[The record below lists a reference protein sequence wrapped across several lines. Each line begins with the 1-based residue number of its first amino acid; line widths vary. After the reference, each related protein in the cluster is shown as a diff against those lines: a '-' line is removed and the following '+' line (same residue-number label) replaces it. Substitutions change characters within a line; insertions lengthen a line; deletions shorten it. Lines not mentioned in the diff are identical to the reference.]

1 MRTEPLK
8 TDNFRIELPTA
19 VREIIE
25 ELARAGFE
33 AYAVGGCVRDS
44 LLEREPEDWD
54 ITTSASPQEV
64 KALFPRTV
72 DTGIEHGTVTVLR
85 RQKGYEVTT
94 YRLDGAYEDHRHPSS
109 VTFTQELAEDL
120 RRRDFTINAMAYSEQ
135 NGLIDLFGGREDLKN
150 GVIRSVG
157 KPMERFSEDALRIFR
172 AVRFSAQ
179 LDFIVEPETLA
190 AMKALAGDLR
200 RVSAERIRVELTKL
214 LLSEHPDRLL
224 LLQETGISAVML
236 PEWDRMLATG
246 QNNPY
251 HCWNVG
257 LHTLKAI
264 EAMQTLPAYQA
275 EEKKG
280 RQILAYSVLL
290 HDCGK
295 PDCRTEDE
303 NGVAHFHGHQ
313 KKSAELA
320 KQILQ
325 RLKFDNDT
333 IAAVT
338 KLVRFHDSRHTV
350 EPEKND
356 AGLRRLTNRVGSEW
370 MPFLFAV
377 QRADI
382 YGHKPE
388 LIPQMLC
395 EVDRMEEGFRGIVAR
410 QECVSLK
417 QLAVTGRDLLA
428 VGYSSGPALGQTLR
442 ALLAE
447 VLNEPEKNE
456 RETLLALAKQ
466 YLREDRIPENPLE

>member
-8 TDNFRIELPTA
+8 TESFRIELPTA

-25 ELARAGFE
+25 MLAGAGFE

-44 LLEREPEDWD
+44 LLGREPEDWD

-109 VTFTQELAEDL
+109 VTFTRELAEDL

-150 GVIRSVG
+150 RVIRSVG

-179 LDFIVEPETLA
+179 LDFTVETKTLA

-224 LLQETGISAVML
+224 LLHETGISAVVL
-236 PEWDRMLATG
+236 PEWDRMLATE

-251 HCWNVG
+251 HCWDVG
-257 LHTLKAI
+257 MHTLKALQALQGLSAY
-264 EAMQTLPAYQA
+264 EA
-275 EEKKG
+275 EGKKG

-290 HDCGK
+290 HDCAK
-295 PDCRTEDE
+295 PDCRRLDE
-303 NGVAHFHGHQ
+303 NGAAHFHGHQ

-320 KQILQ
+320 KRILE
-325 RLKFDNDT
+325 RLKFDNET

-350 EPEKND
+350 DLEKGS

-388 LIPQMLC
+388 LVPRMLR

-410 QECVSLK
+410 RECVSLK

-428 VGYSSGPALGQTLR
+428 IGYSSGPALGQALR

-456 RETLLALAKQ
+456 RETLLALAES